1 MPIHQTKYGGLKRR
15 SNYEEELDYLLYH
28 QEHMI
33 YPDRA
38 ASQMLNSPYMTQ
50 FHSEHFNIMSE
61 QDKKRNEKIEADA
74 RLKITTAS
82 SGASG
87 GGLIP
92 AMAAQGAPPSGSA
105 PPTYAMN
112 APNSPRGRAASDSGI
127 VYGNFASTIREDVR
141 DMRADTIQQREQ
153 LDIPAFQRPP
163 AHLQPSSTPASYI
176 PNIRPSLA
184 QLQPSSV
191 SGSYIRPFQPSTMR
205 SQIPPN
211 MQIEHSNIQMSM
223 GAAVIAQEAASSSAM
238 AAGFAPPVS
247 KKGARDIDPADAS
260 TIAPT
265 SVIGDG
271 PFPDFGATPTD
282 LKQMTLGA
290 LQGTRI
296 TRQRKDP
303 ELYETA
309 EDITLASKEWNDWI
323 TINKPEQATWSTTDK
338 EQKSSMFNKLII
350 FNFDKL
356 YKNKYMM

>member
-38 ASQMLNSPYMTQ
+38 ASQMLKSPYMTQ

-87 GGLIP
+87 GGIIP

-105 PPTYAMN
+105 PLTYAMN

-153 LDIPAFQRPP
+153 LGIPAFQQTPV
-163 AHLQPSSTPASYI
+163 HLQPSSTPASYI

-238 AAGFAPPVS
+238 AAGFVPPIPKRGRGDEPEDIEPEPESIPYANLKTVDEFMAFTNS
-247 KKGARDIDPADAS
+247 RDDRLTSTSQISDIIKGLKEKDLVGYNRAFNTMRQETGLQEFI
-260 TIAPT
+260 
-265 SVIGDG
+265 VKY
-271 PFPDFGATPTD
+271 PDFKKSVARTPSMD
-282 LKQMTLGA
+282 E
-290 LQGTRI
+290 
-296 TRQRKDP
+296 RK
-303 ELYETA
+303 YA
-309 EDITLASKEWNDWI
+309 IWI
-323 TINKPEQATWSTTDK
+323 YA
-338 EQKSSMFNKLII
+338 QKKR
-350 FNFDKL
+350 
-356 YKNKYMM
+356 

>member
-38 ASQMLNSPYMTQ
+38 ASQMLKSPYMTQ

-82 SGASG
+82 SGAGGG
-87 GGLIP
+87 GGLIS
-92 AMAAQGAPPSGSA
+92 AMAAQGAPSGSA

-112 APNSPRGRAASDSGI
+112 SPQGSNASITSSMYRIYNALQEEED
-127 VYGNFASTIREDVR
+127 FTRTIREDVR

-153 LDIPAFQRPP
+153 LDIPAFQQAPS
-163 AHLQPSSTPASYI
+163 HLLPSA
-176 PNIRPSLA
+176 A
-184 QLQPSSV
+184 
-191 SGSYIRPFQPSTMR
+191 SGSYMKPFQ
-205 SQIPPN
+205 PPN
-211 MQIEHSNIQMSM
+211 MQMEDPRIQMSM

-265 SVIGDG
+265 SVMGEG
-271 PFPDFGATPTD
+271 PFQQFGASPAQLKD
-282 LKQMTLGA
+282 LSLSA
-290 LQGTRI
+290 LQAIRY
-296 TRQRKDP
+296 QRSGADP
-303 ELYETA
+303 EIYELATEA
-309 EDITLASKEWNDWI
+309 TLKSLEWNDWI
-323 TINKPEQATWSTTDK
+323 TIHRPQHAYASDDDK
-338 EQKSSMFNKLII
+338 ERYSSMYNKLII
-350 FNFDKL
+350 FNFDKF
-356 YKNKYMM
+356 YKAKYMM

>member
-38 ASQMLNSPYMTQ
+38 ASQMLKSPYMTQ

-87 GGLIP
+87 GGIIP
-92 AMAAQGAPPSGSA
+92 AMAAQGAPPSGGA

-112 APNSPRGRAASDSGI
+112 SPRGSNASITSSMYRIYNALQEEED
-127 VYGNFASTIREDVR
+127 FTRTIREDVQ
-141 DMRADTIQQREQ
+141 DMRADTIQHREQ
-153 LDIPAFQRPP
+153 LDIPAFQQTPV
-163 AHLQPSSTPASYI
+163 HLQPSSTPASYI

-238 AAGFAPPVS
+238 AAGFVPPIP
-247 KKGARDIDPADAS
+247 KRGR
-260 TIAPT
+260 
-265 SVIGDG
+265 GDE
-271 PFPDFGATPTD
+271 P
-282 LKQMTLGA
+282 
-290 LQGTRI
+290 
-296 TRQRKDP
+296 
-303 ELYETA
+303 
-309 EDITLASKEWNDWI
+309 EDIE
-323 TINKPEQATWSTTDK
+323 PEPESIPYANLKTVDEFMAFTNSRDDRLTSTSQISD
-338 EQKSSMFNKLII
+338 I
-350 FNFDKL
+350 FNGLKKKDLVGYNDAFATMRQQTGLQEFIDK
-356 YKNKYMM
+356 YPNFKKSVAKTPSMDERKYVLWIYAQKKR